1 MIHTHYNHPAVI
13 IWGLGNENDWP
24 NDFPEFDKGKIRS
37 FMKELHELAHQ
48 SDDSR
53 VTAIRRCDFCKDIV
67 DVYSPSIWAGWYRGI
82 FTDYKNASFHEM
94 QQVKHFFHAEWGGDC
109 HARRHA
115 EDPFINLDKIEA
127 GKGAD
132 ERAGDASLYGG
143 NARASKDGDWSES
156 YMVRLIDWH
165 LKEQETMDWLTGAAY
180 WPFKDFS
187 TPVRPENPVPYV
199 NQKGVAERDLTPKET
214 YYVFQS
220 YWAKKPMIH
229 IYGHTWPIRWG
240 KPEEM
245 KEILVYSNC
254 PQVELIVNGV
264 PQGIKKRNSQ
274 DYPAAGLH
282 WNCKLQA
289 GENTVIALSKGKAVV
304 ADTLRFVYETRTWGK
319 PAQLQAKVTHCGGES
334 SGDISMVEVQ
344 LTDAKGVPCLDA
356 VNYIEFGLAGDGQL
370 IENQGTSTGSRKVQA
385 YNGRAAIR
393 VDKRKGESVVSV
405 RCDIPEVKTVFV
417 RL

>member
-1 MIHTHYNHPAVI
+1 MPAAMRRT
-13 IWGLGNENDWP
+13 
-24 NDFPEFDKGKIRS
+24 RS
-37 FMKELHELAHQ
+37 
-48 SDDSR
+48 
-53 VTAIRRCDFCKDIV
+53 
-67 DVYSPSIWAGWYRGI
+67 SIWIRL
-82 FTDYKNASFHEM
+82 KR
-94 QQVKHFFHAEWGGDC
+94 
-109 HARRHA
+109 AR
-115 EDPFINLDKIEA
+115 EQT
-127 GKGAD
+127 
-132 ERAGDASLYGG
+132 
-143 NARASKDGDWSES
+143 NAREMLRLRWKRTRFQRRRLVGKLHGAPHRLASERTGNDGLADRGGILAVQGLLYSGTSGES
-156 YMVRLIDWH
+156 CALC
-165 LKEQETMDWLTGAAY
+165 Q
-180 WPFKDFS
+180 S
-187 TPVRPENPVPYV
+187 
-199 NQKGVAERDLTPKET
+199 KGVVERDLTPKET

>member
-1 MIHTHYNHPAVI
+1 M
-13 IWGLGNENDWP
+13 
-24 NDFPEFDKGKIRS
+24 
-37 FMKELHELAHQ
+37 
-48 SDDSR
+48 
-53 VTAIRRCDFCKDIV
+53 
-67 DVYSPSIWAGWYRGI
+67 
-82 FTDYKNASFHEM
+82 
-94 QQVKHFFHAEWGGDC
+94 GGDC

-199 NQKGVAERDLTPKET
+199 NQKGVVERDLTPKET

-274 DYPAAGLH
+274 DYPRQVYTGTASYRQERIQSSPFPKGKQSWQTRSGLYTKPAH
-282 WNCKLQA
+282 GVSLRNCKRKSL
-289 GENTVIALSKGKAVV
+289 IAA
-304 ADTLRFVYETRTWGK
+304 E
-319 PAQLQAKVTHCGGES
+319 
-334 SGDISMVEVQ
+334 
-344 LTDAKGVPCLDA
+344 
-356 VNYIEFGLAGDGQL
+356 
-370 IENQGTSTGSRKVQA
+370 KVQA
-385 YNGRAAIR
+385 IYQWW
-393 VDKRKGESVVSV
+393 KSS
-405 RCDIPEVKTVFV
+405 
-417 RL
+417 

>member
-1 MIHTHYNHPAVI
+1 
-13 IWGLGNENDWP
+13 
-24 NDFPEFDKGKIRS
+24 
-37 FMKELHELAHQ
+37 
-48 SDDSR
+48 
-53 VTAIRRCDFCKDIV
+53 
-67 DVYSPSIWAGWYRGI
+67 
-82 FTDYKNASFHEM
+82 
-94 QQVKHFFHAEWGGDC
+94 
-109 HARRHA
+109 
-115 EDPFINLDKIEA
+115 
-127 GKGAD
+127 
-132 ERAGDASLYGG
+132 
-143 NARASKDGDWSES
+143 
-156 YMVRLIDWH
+156 
-165 LKEQETMDWLTGAAY
+165 
-180 WPFKDFS
+180 
-187 TPVRPENPVPYV
+187 
-199 NQKGVAERDLTPKET
+199 
-214 YYVFQS
+214 
-220 YWAKKPMIH
+220 
-229 IYGHTWPIRWG
+229 
-240 KPEEM
+240 M

-289 GENTVIALSKGKAVV
+289 GENTVIALSKGKAVA

>member
-1 MIHTHYNHPAVI
+1 MHTLVNIRQCMERQDGTELVVFVPKMR
-13 IWGLGNENDWP
+13 LGDLVRRKRICNAEIR
-24 NDFPEFDKGKIRS
+24 FDDGRHISAEQRKKAYATIR
-37 FMKELHELAHQ
+37 
-48 SDDSR
+48 
-53 VTAIRRCDFCKDIV
+53 DIA
-67 DVYSPSIWAGWYRGI
+67 DWAGY
-82 FTDYKNASFHEM
+82 
-94 QQVKHFFHAEWGGDC
+94 
-109 HARRHA
+109 
-115 EDPFINLDKIEA
+115 P
-127 GKGAD
+127 
-132 ERAGDASLYGG
+132 
-143 NARASKDGDWSES
+143 
-156 YMVRLIDWH
+156 
-165 LKEQETMDWLTGAAY
+165 
-180 WPFKDFS
+180 
-187 TPVRPENPVPYV
+187 
-199 NQKGVAERDLTPKET
+199 
-214 YYVFQS
+214 
-220 YWAKKPMIH
+220 
-229 IYGHTWPIRWG
+229 
-240 KPEEM
+240 PEEM

>member
-1 MIHTHYNHPAVI
+1 MPNGEATAMPAAMRRT
-13 IWGLGNENDWP
+13 
-24 NDFPEFDKGKIRS
+24 RS
-37 FMKELHELAHQ
+37 
-48 SDDSR
+48 
-53 VTAIRRCDFCKDIV
+53 
-67 DVYSPSIWAGWYRGI
+67 SIWIRL
-82 FTDYKNASFHEM
+82 KR
-94 QQVKHFFHAEWGGDC
+94 
-109 HARRHA
+109 AREH
-115 EDPFINLDKIEA
+115 
-127 GKGAD
+127 

-199 NQKGVAERDLTPKET
+199 NQKGVVERDLTPKET